1 MQRLLHIYFLGSNNM
16 DIDELIELWKEQD
29 PELSDIDGLREFIES
44 RASLNS
50 VVLDKSKGNYAILTA
65 LTHLS
70 KIGDITLIFDDFEL
84 LINVK
89 GNATGNFTAPIPAYR
104 FSKYEISEAIELTDI
119 VSAKLFKMLSE
130 TKKNADQIE
139 INTTPKSIF
148 IYAIFDSGSKF
159 SYEID
164 IDAEE
169 LCLKNAVAIPA

>member
-1 MQRLLHIYFLGSNNM
+1 MVSDNM
-16 DIDELIELWKEQD
+16 DTEELIELWKEHD
-29 PELSDIDGLREFIES
+29 PEIVDIEGLRVFIEL

-50 VVLDKSKGNYAILTA
+50 IVFDKSRGNYTILTA

-70 KIGDITLIFDDFEL
+70 KIGDMSIIFDDFEM

-89 GNATGNFTAPIPAYR
+89 GNTTGNFTVPIPAYQ
-104 FSKYEISEAIELTDI
+104 FWKYEISEAIELTDI

-139 INTTPKSIF
+139 INITPKSIY

-169 LCLKNAVAIPA
+169 LSLRRTVPELIVA